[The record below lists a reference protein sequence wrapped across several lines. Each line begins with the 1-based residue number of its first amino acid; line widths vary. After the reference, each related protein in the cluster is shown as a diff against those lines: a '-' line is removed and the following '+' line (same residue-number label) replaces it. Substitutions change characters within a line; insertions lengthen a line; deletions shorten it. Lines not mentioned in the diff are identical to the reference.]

1 MAATARCVLPT
12 PDGPMKRRPLSEPPG
27 KSRVKVSVQLL
38 ANFSDAVCC
47 GVQVL
52 PSGRGTSFHPVPR
65 QSWQFSRGIV
75 FVLKDRIRGRGEEG
89 KRGCGRFVNQ
99 ENSHP

>member
-1 MAATARCVLPT
+1 MWARLRTRLARSSMPQSQATANLP
-12 PDGPMKRRPLSEPPG
+12 
-27 KSRVKVSVQLL
+27 
-38 ANFSDAVCC
+38 A
-47 GVQVL
+47 

-99 ENSHP
+99 ENSHPQKRSVLRQEAERLRARLAFAQ